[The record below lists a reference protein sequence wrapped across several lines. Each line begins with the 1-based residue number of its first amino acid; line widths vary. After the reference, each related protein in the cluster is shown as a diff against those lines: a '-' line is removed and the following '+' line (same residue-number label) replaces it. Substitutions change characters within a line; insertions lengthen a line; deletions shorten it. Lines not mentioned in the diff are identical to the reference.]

1 MVTEWLLLP
10 LGSQLF
16 REEDGRAKGTKP
28 IPSKTAFLRR
38 KVTPEIFGQ
47 NSDIWVPLS
56 ARVAGNM
63 RVLIFDL
70 FSREKKGRSVLETAS
85 G

>member
-1 MVTEWLLLP
+1 MGNTV
-10 LGSQLF
+10 G
-16 REEDGRAKGTKP
+16 RKMEEQRVQ
-28 IPSKTAFLRR
+28 SLFLRR
-38 KVTPEIFGQ
+38 LPSYAGVTPEIFGQ

-70 FSREKKGRSVLETAS
+70 FSREKKGRSVLETAW